1 MRNVRLLAAATCLV
15 LIGTVALTLAATSG
29 PRINAAQGMTLSGA
43 PLAIHGYDPVAY
55 FTEGR
60 AMLGSAK
67 HTAKHQNA
75 AFRFVSEANK
85 KTFEKS
91 PGRYAPQFGGFCAF
105 GVSVGSKFDGDPQIF
120 KVVDDRLYFNL
131 NPDIRSTWEKD
142 IPGNIVKAE
151 NNWTRIKD
159 RLPAEL

>member
-29 PRINAAQGMTLSGA
+29 PRINATQGMTLSGA

-75 AFRFVSEANK
+75 AFRFVSAASK
-85 KTFEKS
+85 KTTKTSALPRRPLMRRQVIVFVVTS
-91 PGRYAPQFGGFCAF
+91 RLFMSHPNFC
-105 GVSVGSKFDGDPQIF
+105 
-120 KVVDDRLYFNL
+120 
-131 NPDIRSTWEKD
+131 IRQ
-142 IPGNIVKAE
+142 
-151 NNWTRIKD
+151 
-159 RLPAEL
+159 